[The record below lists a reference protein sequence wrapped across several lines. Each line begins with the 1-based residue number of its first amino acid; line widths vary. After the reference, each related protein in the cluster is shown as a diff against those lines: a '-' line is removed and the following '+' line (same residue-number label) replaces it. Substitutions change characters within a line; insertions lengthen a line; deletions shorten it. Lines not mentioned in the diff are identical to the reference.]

1 VKILGLVWL
10 GSRTN
15 RYEAM
20 RDFAENILELD
31 VSMEQQDAVVFG
43 LPNGDAFEV
52 FKPSDEEHS
61 HFTHPVTGFLVED
74 VDEARRAMESKG
86 VQFVGDIHRGVRG
99 ENWGEA
105 WTHFYAPDGKLYCL
119 VSRPDRHPGGEV
131 RKFRE
136 LRVCMKV
143 SDLDAAVR
151 MYEQGLGLKA
161 VDVWEHPGGE
171 RGALLAVC
179 PAAIE
184 LFSQD
189 QWVFVDEHE
198 VGKRFDQNFALRVEV
213 DDAQGAA
220 DRLIDAGAEQLAP
233 LRHVPWG
240 QDVVRVVMH
249 DGVHMSAS
257 VLDDAERAERSAQ
270 RGLLPN

>member
-1 VKILGLVWL
+1 MKILGLVWL

-15 RYEAM
+15 RYQAM
-20 RDFAENILELD
+20 RDFAESILELD
-31 VSMEQQDAVVFG
+31 VSMEQQDAVVFA

-61 HFTHPVTGFLVED
+61 HFTHPVTGFLVEN
-74 VDEARRAMESKG
+74 VDEARREMESKG
-86 VQFVGDIHRGVRG
+86 VQFVGEIHRGVRG
-99 ENWGEA
+99 ENWGDA
-105 WTHFYAPDGKLYCL
+105 WTHFFAPDGNLYCL
-119 VSRPDRHPGGEV
+119 VSRPERHPGGEV

-143 SDLDAAVR
+143 SDLDAAIR
-151 MYEQGLGLKA
+151 TYEQGLGLKA
-161 VDVWEHPGGE
+161 VDVWEHPGGQ

-189 QWVFVDEHE
+189 QWVFVDDHE

-213 DDAQGAA
+213 DDAQEAA
-220 DRLIDAGAEQLAP
+220 DRLVDAGAEQLAP
-233 LRHVPWG
+233 LQHVPWG
-240 QDVVRVVMH
+240 QDVVRVIMH

-257 VLDDAERAERSAQ
+257 VLDDAERAERGAQ